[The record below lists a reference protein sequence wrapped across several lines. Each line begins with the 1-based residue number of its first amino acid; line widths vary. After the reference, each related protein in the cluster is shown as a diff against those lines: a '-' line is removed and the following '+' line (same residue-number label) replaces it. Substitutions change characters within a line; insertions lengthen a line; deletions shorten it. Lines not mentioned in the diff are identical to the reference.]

1 MNYVN
6 NQGVAVARY
15 YTVLLARTQRWL
27 PPVLC
32 YGVMLAIDSANGDT
46 SADAFAY
53 SAAFLLPVTAWFTR
67 SVLTAEPP
75 EAAAITATA
84 AGPARARLAA
94 LSAATVYGLACA
106 VVGALVAIATGGG
119 VGSTSTVL
127 SGLSTEVVCVLLGTA
142 AGALT
147 APPLVPAAGWGVL
160 LAGLLALGLLVT
172 RFSPAAMSIRALTL
186 AANGGSGSNG
196 GGGGSVHYPLAAL
209 PLALIVAGAAW
220 AASTA
225 AAMRRLS

>member
-15 YTVLLARTQRWL
+15 YAVLLARTQRWL

-32 YGVMLAIDSANGDT
+32 YGVMLVIDSANGDT
-46 SADAFAY
+46 TVDAFAY

-84 AGPARARLAA
+84 AGPARSRLAA

-106 VVGALVAIATGGG
+106 VIGALVAIGTGGG
-119 VGSTSTVL
+119 VGATSTAL
-127 SGLSTEVVCVLLGTA
+127 SGLSTELVCVLLGTA
-142 AGALT
+142 VGVLT

-172 RFSPAAMSIRALTL
+172 RFSPAAMGIRALTL
-186 AANGGSGSNG
+186 AANGGSGG
-196 GGGGSVHYPLAAL
+196 AEVGAHYPIAAL
-209 PLALIVAGAAW
+209 PLALIVTGAAW
-220 AASTA
+220 TASTA
-225 AAMRRLS
+225 AATRR